1 MGWGS
6 VQLLLLVL
14 IPPGSQA
21 GAPLSAGCLS
31 CEKLWK
37 VKERTVHGDD
47 SGLLRPRVSAD
58 ELGSGAAPPLE
69 ADSRLGLKPGMAAP
83 PFTLETLN
91 GKLSYPAIPE
101 QPGLSFTFQA
111 FTNKSGF
118 LECLWSSTASLVAL
132 VDGLPPHTH
141 LVFMSFDDSAPG
153 DVRWMKQQLIPVMEA
168 RLKNISRFKDFL
180 SRLHF
185 VPIPVY
191 ALGNWI
197 PAIFYAWRCQQHNCG
212 LAQVVF
218 TSAGIMNG
226 FQSET
231 F

>member
-168 RLKNISRFKDFL
+168 RVLKENGEEIVEALVVIFQESLKSGRVPEDWKMANSGYSNGHVL
-180 SRLHF
+180 LKHGRLQLH
-185 VPIPVY
+185 
-191 ALGNWI
+191 
-197 PAIFYAWRCQQHNCG
+197 
-212 LAQVVF
+212 
-218 TSAGIMNG
+218 
-226 FQSET
+226 
-231 F
+231 